1 MRRLVRIAQFKF
13 SLPEDFILKLST
25 LEEKTD
31 EIVPEVLKAGGEVVL
46 NAVKN
51 KLTSVIGPGTKYPS
65 KSTGELVGSLG
76 MSDVRLDKNNNF
88 NIKIGFAEPRRN
100 GSSNAQIANVI
111 EYGKSGQPAK
121 PFLKPAKSSSKTA
134 AIEAMRNKF
143 DEKVSKL

>member
-1 MRRLVRIAQFKF
+1 MAKF
-13 SLPEDFILKLST
+13 NFTLPEDFLLKLST

-51 KLTSVIGPGTKYPS
+51 KLTSVIGSGIKYAS
-65 KSTGELVGSLG
+65 RSTGELVGSLG

-88 NIKIGFAEPRRN
+88 NIKIGFAEPRGN
-100 GSSNAQIANVI
+100 GGSNAQIANVI

-121 PFLKPAKSSSKTA
+121 PFLKPAKSSCKTA

>member
-1 MRRLVRIAQFKF
+1 MAKFNF
-13 SLPEDFILKLST
+13 SLPDDLLLKLST

-31 EIVPEVLKAGGEVVL
+31 EIVPEVLKAGGEIVL
-46 NAVKN
+46 NAVKS
-51 KLTSVIGPGTKYPS
+51 KLTSVIGSGTKYPS
-65 KSTGELVGSLG
+65 RSTGELVDSLG
-76 MSDVRLDKNNNF
+76 MSDVRLDKNNSF
-88 NIKIGFAEPRRN
+88 NIKIGFAEPRSD
-100 GSSNAQIANVI
+100 GGSNAQIANVI